1 MTRLADVVGHAGAIA
16 RLQRVVAG
24 QRLPG
29 AILLLGPSGIGKR
42 RVADALAARILC
54 AEPECDD
61 ACERCA
67 QCIRVAAG
75 THPDLKVVVRDE
87 ERRDIRIEQ
96 VRETTRWLTL
106 RPLMAAHKVALIDGA
121 HCLSEPA
128 QNAILK
134 TLEEPPPNSTLIL
147 TAPAA
152 ALLLPTVRSRCQI
165 VRLEPLTTDEV
176 VQVLT
181 AKGVPPARAR
191 ELAAL
196 AEGCPGRV
204 LELEADEA
212 AAARADVL
220 ATLPAL
226 HGLGADQIAARAQ
239 KLSRGALETALAA
252 AVAFY
257 RDVLQTVLLG
267 DDLPLRNPDAA
278 AAIRELAARLPATVV
293 LRQLEAVCGTIDA
306 LGRNANRMLSV
317 ETMLLWLRE
326 LERGAPGT
334 PALSPTWE
342 SAARA

>member
-1 MTRLADVVGHAGAIA
+1 MIRFADVVGHARASA
-16 RLQRVVAG
+16 RLQRMVAG

-29 AILLLGPSGIGKR
+29 AVLLLGPTGIGKR
-42 RVADALAARILC
+42 RLADALAARILC
-54 AEPECDD
+54 AEPDGDD
-61 ACERCA
+61 ACGRCA
-67 QCIRVAAG
+67 QCTRVAAG
-75 THPDLKVVVRDE
+75 THPDLKLVGRDE

-96 VRETTRWLTL
+96 VRETTRWLVL
-106 RPLMAAHKVALIDGA
+106 RPLMAARKVAVVDGA

-128 QNAILK
+128 QNALLK
-134 TLEEPPPNSTLIL
+134 TLEEPPPNTTLVLI
-147 TAPAA
+147 APGA

-165 VRLEPLTTDEV
+165 VRLDPISADEV
-176 VQVLT
+176 VRVLM
-181 AKGVPPARAR
+181 ARDVPAERAR

-204 LELEADEA
+204 LELETDDA

-226 HGLGADQIAARAQ
+226 HGLSADQVSASAQ

-257 RDVLQTVLLG
+257 RDVLQTALLG
-267 DDLPLRNPDAA
+267 DEFPLRNPDAA
-278 AAIRELAARLPATVV
+278 EAIRGLAARLPATVV

-306 LGRNANRMLSV
+306 LGRNANRMLCV

-326 LERGAPGT
+326 LERAAPAT
-334 PALSPTWE
+334 PRISPTWE